1 MTTHQIKNN
10 HIRTDDLAFS
20 AYLRMKGS
28 GRMDINSL
36 HLLKA
41 LAAWRERT
49 AREKNLARGFVIPDS
64 ALLQMASKKPQSV
77 EAMIEL
83 TELHPRQLQ
92 KFQQDLLNIIGRK
105 MDVNLPIEQEPP
117 LNNQQRRKIE
127 AMRQVVQ
134 HEAKLLEVDPALL
147 ASRKQLE
154 VFLRAFESD
163 RPVPERLKGWREAV
177 ITTKLLDLVKG

>member
-1 MTTHQIKNN
+1 
-10 HIRTDDLAFS
+10 
-20 AYLRMKGS
+20 
-28 GRMDINSL
+28 
-36 HLLKA
+36 
-41 LAAWRERT
+41 
-49 AREKNLARGFVIPDS
+49 
-64 ALLQMASKKPQSV
+64 
-77 EAMIEL
+77 MIEL

-92 KFQQDLLNIIGRK
+92 KFQQALLGMIGRK

-154 VFLRAFESD
+154 AFLRVFDSD
-163 RPVPERLKGWREAV
+163 RPVPERLKGWREDI
-177 ITTKLLDLVKG
+177 ITSKLMDMLIV